1 MVEFSFVLCGEISHC
16 INVLLLLLGGARNH
30 PVRLTCVAHRELALL
45 DGLAV
50 TLHMLENVPVD
61 AHIFEALCC
70 DAESRVILEI
80 DRLVKVTGEV
90 NRALQ
95 IKIVSILIGQRY
107 VTMLP

>member
-1 MVEFSFVLCGEISHC
+1 
-16 INVLLLLLGGARNH
+16 
-30 PVRLTCVAHRELALL
+30 
-45 DGLAV
+45 V

-70 DAESRVILEI
+70 DSESRVILEI

-95 IKIVSILIGQRY
+95 IKIVPILIGQRY
-107 VTMLP
+107 ITMLP